1 MQQLNGRI
9 KTTNPGLTGKMPV
22 IGNLKIGEKK
32 KNAQGKEYPSSTD
45 YFIPKGKYADLFVKQ
60 FGDKCSKIT
69 IAFIS
74 DNINEVCNQRYELW
88 DGTAKRGYG
97 DGAEFFVYN
106 TTAKDYV
113 KFIGTESEREKL
125 GKWDMI
131 LTLRFLIIDIT
142 GIIGVWQLDTKAR
155 ASSIPQIIESFDFV
169 MNNAGR
175 VRGIPFDLQVEKVKS
190 YKPTENGKPHSVYP
204 VLKLIPNISQGSI
217 EKLQQFANSDE
228 LNKTMVLTEAKINQ
242 LHVTALPQSTSNHFE
257 EATIIKEEEYNEEE
271 LLQIEKAKTYLTSQY
286 DDGTVLL
293 ADKKEFMS
301 KIGLRVKDE
310 RLLNKLSKWIDSKAN
325 KLEMIDDRST
335 GNLFEN
341 DHTISLKKI

>member
-1 MQQLNGRI
+1 MQQLKGRI
-9 KTTNPGLTGKMPV
+9 KTNNPGLTGKMPV

-45 YFIPKGKYADLFVKQ
+45 YFIPKGKYADFFVKQ

-88 DGTAKRGYG
+88 DGTARRGYG
-97 DGAEFFVYN
+97 DGAEFFVYDI
-106 TTAKDYV
+106 TAKDYV
-113 KFIGTESEREKL
+113 KFTGTESEREQF

-142 GIIGVWQLDTKAR
+142 GIIGVWQLDTKAK

-169 MNNAGR
+169 MTNAGR

-204 VLKLIPNISQGSI
+204 VLKLIPNISQASI
-217 EKLQQFANSDE
+217 EKLQQFANSEE
-228 LNKTMVLTEAKINQ
+228 LNKTMLLTEAKINQ
-242 LHVTALPQSTSNHFE
+242 LHVAALPQSTSSGHIEDATVVQE
-257 EATIIKEEEYNEEE
+257 EEQEEEYNEED
-271 LLQIEKAKTYLTSQY
+271 LSQIEKAKTYITSQY
-286 DDGTVLL
+286 NHGTVLL
-293 ADKKEFMS
+293 ADKKDFMS
-301 KIGLRVKDE
+301 KIGIRVKDE
-310 RLLNKLSKWIDSKAN
+310 RLLSQLSDWIDNTAKEMKN
-325 KLEMIDDRST
+325 KNFAKHDI
-335 GNLFEN
+335 
-341 DHTISLKKI
+341 K